1 MEGGNSMIESI
12 KFDNYDSYLDLGL
25 YLESYDDDVP
35 EQVRSSIDIPG
46 KNGVLDTTYFLDKEP
61 KFKNRKIRFIFV
73 SKRKD
78 YDNHISEIM
87 DKIHAREMIIKP
99 FYREGFH
106 LTGNVSVSKSSD
118 KGLRGQT
125 VTVACDCYPFYLRN
139 EKTVVERTVN
149 GNMDL
154 TLSNGRSWQVP
165 MITSSSTMIMTFEG
179 RQYSI
184 NASDGAYYDIVLK
197 SGANKIS
204 IRGTGNIKFEYQ
216 EEYL

>member
-1 MEGGNSMIESI
+1 MIESI

-25 YLESYDDDVP
+25 YLESYDDAVP
-35 EQVRSSIDIPG
+35 DQVRSSIDIPG

-61 KFKNRKIRFIFV
+61 KFKNRKIRFSFV

-78 YDNHISEIM
+78 YDNHLSEIM

-125 VTVACDCYPFYLRN
+125 VTVTCDCYPFYLRN

-165 MITSSSTMIMTFEG
+165 MITSSSTMVLTFEG
-179 RQYSI
+179 SQYSI

-204 IRGTGNIKFEYQ
+204 IKGTGNIKFEYQ